1 MQIHIIYKA
10 LIMEKL
16 LLSILLGVVSVFRA
30 GMTAAGIYLIY
41 LIVIVFFFDVK
52 MTKTE
57 DYVLPTIV
65 AVLVFI
71 SLLLNDIS
79 WLKKETDKILNYEK
93 N

>member
-79 WLKKETDKILNYEK
+79 WLKKETDKILNYGK

>member
-1 MQIHIIYKA
+1 
-10 LIMEKL
+10 MEKL

-79 WLKKETDKILNYEK
+79 WLKKETDKILNYGK